1 MATTYSDPNL
11 EEDIFDTAADATSD
25 IAVNTGDINRMPT
38 TLPGSIFEMPEK
50 PATIGPLDLTPA
62 MVNMENFA
70 TMFTQPAKTE
80 AELNAMFP
88 DTSYKSDKYLALA
101 KAGLALMQQTI
112 GGRIAPAIANAGT
125 GLLNDVAAISAKER
139 SWRT

>member
-1 MATTYSDPNL
+1 MATYSDPNL
-11 EEDIFDTAADATSD
+11 EEDIFDTAADSGGD
-25 IAVNTGDINRMPT
+25 IAVNTGDINRMPN
-38 TLPGSIFEMPEK
+38 TLPGSIFQMPEK

-101 KAGLALMQQTI
+101 KEGPALMQPTI
-112 GGRIAPAIANAGT
+112 GGRIAPSIPNAGT
-125 GLLNDVAAISAKER
+125 GLLNDVTAI
-139 SWRT
+139 

>member
-25 IAVNTGDINRMPT
+25 IAVNTGDINRMPN

-62 MVNMENFA
+62 MVNMESFA

-88 DTSYKSDKYLALA
+88 DTSYKSDKY
-101 KAGLALMQQTI
+101 
-112 GGRIAPAIANAGT
+112 
-125 GLLNDVAAISAKER
+125 
-139 SWRT
+139 